1 MKLKSYFAVT
11 VEAAMQK
18 ARAELGPEAML
29 VTSRRSGPEYRHLGE
44 YEVVFALVP
53 ESESP
58 PSAERMQ
65 TSTEITAPP
74 PGTSWVRLSDEVS
87 DLKRQMERLASG
99 LARSTAG
106 LSRIAMRPALADV
119 FSQLL
124 EAELDADIA
133 YEIVSRICGQLDN
146 DPETGA
152 ASGPRGASRVTQLVN
167 SELLRLID
175 VDPRIATGSGSAVLG
190 FVGPPGAGKTVTLVK
205 LAVRYGLGTKRPAQ
219 ILTLDTQRVAAAEVL
234 RSYAAIAGI
243 GFQAVETVTALSQAI
258 EEYRNKELIFIDTP
272 GLAPGDIEDGR
283 DVAAFFSR
291 RAAIQVHLVLSACM
305 KPADQRRVA
314 AEYEMFAPSRL
325 LFTHLDETA
334 TFGPLLSL
342 SARTGKPLSFL
353 GTGQQIPEHIEPA
366 DRSAVLRLLTRT
378 SVPSLQ
384 ALGATAA

>member
-18 ARAELGPEAML
+18 ARAELGPDAML

-53 ESESP
+53 DSANP
-58 PSAERMQ
+58 PTPERRETVAQ
-65 TSTEITAPP
+65 IAAPAPP
-74 PGTSWVRLSDEVS
+74 IPWVRLADEVS

-106 LSRIAMRPALADV
+106 LSRIAMRPVLAEA

-124 EAELDADIA
+124 EAELDSEIA
-133 YEIVSRICGQLDN
+133 YEVVSRICVQLDKE
-146 DPETGA
+146 PEPAGV
-152 ASGPRGASRVTQLVN
+152 RGTSRVTQLVN

-175 VDPRIATGSGSAVLG
+175 VDPRIGNGSGNSVLAL
-190 FVGPPGAGKTVTLVK
+190 VGPPGAGKTVSLVK

-219 ILTLDTQRVAAAEVL
+219 ILTLDTQRVAASEVL

-243 GFQAVETVTALSQAI
+243 GFQAVETVTALSQAL
-258 EEYRNKELIFIDTP
+258 EEYRSKELIFIDTP

-283 DVAAFFSR
+283 DFATFFAR
-291 RAAIQVHLVLSACM
+291 RSVIQVHLVLSACM

-314 AEYEMFAPSRL
+314 AEYEMFTPSRL
-325 LFTHLDETA
+325 LFTHVDETA
-334 TFGPLLSL
+334 TFGPLLGL
-342 SARTGKPLSFL
+342 SARTGKPMSFL

-366 DRSAVLRLLTRT
+366 ERSAVLRLLTRT

>member
-29 VTSRRSGPEYRHLGE
+29 ITSRKSGPEYRHLGD

-53 ESESP
+53 DSESP
-58 PSAERMQ
+58 PAPERLLGAQ
-65 TSTEITAPP
+65 EIAPP
-74 PGTSWVRLSDEVS
+74 PPVSWVRLSDEVS
-87 DLKRQMERLASG
+87 DLKRQMERLATG

-106 LSRIAMRPALADV
+106 LSRIAMRPSLAEA
-119 FSQLL
+119 FSHLL

-133 YEIVSRICGQLDN
+133 YEIVSRICGQLEKDG
-146 DPETGA
+146 DPVN
-152 ASGPRGASRVTQLVN
+152 SRGTLGVTQLVN
-167 SELLRLID
+167 AELLRIID
-175 VDPRIATGSGSAVLG
+175 VDPRIGNGTGCSVVAL
-190 FVGPPGAGKTVTLVK
+190 VGPPGAGKTVTLVK

-219 ILTLDTQRVAAAEVL
+219 ILTLDTQRVASAEVL

-243 GFQAVETVTALSQAI
+243 GFQPVETVTALSQAL
-258 EEYRNKELIFIDTP
+258 EEFRNKELIFIDTP
-272 GLAPGDIEDGR
+272 GLGPGDLEDGR
-283 DVAAFFSR
+283 DFAAFLSR
-291 RAAIQVHLVLSACM
+291 RSGIEVHLVVSACM

-353 GTGQQIPEHIEPA
+353 GTGQQIPENLEPA
-366 DRSAVLRLLTRT
+366 DRSALLRLLTKA
-378 SVPSLQ
+378 SPAVLQ